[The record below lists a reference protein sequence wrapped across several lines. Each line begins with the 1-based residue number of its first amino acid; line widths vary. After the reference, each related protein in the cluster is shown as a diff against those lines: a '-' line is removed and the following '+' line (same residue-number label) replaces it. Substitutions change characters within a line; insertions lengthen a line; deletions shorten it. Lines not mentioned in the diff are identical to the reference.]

1 MAEQNEGKPRNSG
14 GKGRNRRP
22 RRGPRR
28 GKGQNASQA
37 SAPQAQGS
45 GFKGQGR
52 SQNKN
57 RRPKSLTPARITQKY
72 DNLLEQHIVARRKYF
87 EMHGRAQGRQLEKIE
102 NNYQKTLD
110 SLRRFESG
118 LKDWQIEVLKDKID
132 AYPADRQ
139 YSVSRELE
147 PKGEDVPFS
156 GEFDDPHLL
165 PTQIEA
171 DFSGDTEESIG
182 TMEDYKAYKGV

>member
-45 GFKGQGR
+45 GSKGQGR